1 MFFERKW
8 IGQNVY
14 DYIAIFRNT
23 VTFQE
28 TVTFQ
33 KSIAQTSG
41 DFTLYDATDDGN
53 PTISLGSSATNR
65 LKIEADY
72 NSGAQT
78 LNQIRFY
85 TDTTSATA
93 NDGQYVFYV
102 DDDATAIFA
111 INDGGVNLTAS
122 RKLTIGGNDILSD
135 SSGTTTLSNI
145 DDLDATTIATFNSH
159 LTAGDITG
167 VTAGTNL
174 SGGGSS
180 GDVTVNLADASTS
193 AKGAAS
199 FSSDDFDVSSG
210 AVTIKEE
217 GIDLTSQVSGV
228 LPSAN
233 LDSDTAHLSGSQTF
247 TGEKTFPNI
256 IVDGDRSVT
265 PGDGSMIHVD
275 TSDITDGNTSASGTA
290 TKYTHVNIENP
301 RLLATN
307 ASITTTDAATLY
319 IKGAPVA
326 STNQTITN
334 AHAIW
339 VDAGNVRLDGNLT
352 LDSVALSAVQ
362 TSGESF
368 ADNDTSL
375 MTSAAIDDAIL
386 KGGST
391 TTIKILPH
399 QFMSNE
405 DGGVNKSEQYDDTGT
420 IGVRASS
427 ADAELYAF
435 VEIPIGKTATSVTI
449 YGSDTNNV
457 VEVFEADINASGLT
471 DKTPGGGCVVG
482 SACDMTDVAADAT
495 NYLAIRVTV
504 TATSD
509 IIYGGAVTISG

>member
-1 MFFERKW
+1 MR
-8 IGQNVY
+8 ILGQEIY
-14 DYIAIFRNT
+14 DYISRFKDI
-23 VTFQE
+23 
-28 TVTFQ
+28 
-33 KSIAQTSG
+33 
-41 DFTLYDATDDGN
+41 TLYDDTNDGN

-65 LKIEADY
+65 LKIEANY

-78 LNQIRFY
+78 LNQVRFF
-85 TDTTSATA
+85 TDTTSSTA

-111 INDGGVNLTAS
+111 INDSGINLTAG

-145 DDLDATTIATFNSH
+145 DDLDATTISTFNSH

-199 FSSDDFDVSSG
+199 FSSDNFAVSSG
-210 AVTIKEE
+210 AVTIKSG
-217 GIDLTSQVSGV
+217 GIDLTDEVTGV

-233 LDSDTAHLSGSQTF
+233 LDADTAHLSGAQTF
-247 TGEKTFPNI
+247 TATKTFPGI
-256 IVDGDRSVT
+256 IVDGNKSVT
-265 PGDGSMIHVD
+265 PGDGAAIHVD
-275 TSDITDGNTSASGTA
+275 AADITDNNASEGATVTS
-290 TKYTHVNIENP
+290 YTHVNIEAP
-301 RLLATN
+301 RLLASEE
-307 ASITTTDAATLY
+307 SITTTNAATLY
-319 IKGAPVA
+319 VKGAPVA

-352 LDSVALSAVQ
+352 FDSVALSAVQ

-386 KGGST
+386 KGGSA
-391 TTIKILPH
+391 TTIKILPTH
-399 QFMSNE
+399 FMQNE
-405 DGGVNKSEQYDDTGT
+405 DCGVNKSVQYDDTGT
-420 IGVRASS
+420 IGVRASDGGS
-427 ADAELYAF
+427 ELYAF

-449 YGSDTNNV
+449 HGNDTGNT
-457 VEVFEADINASGLT
+457 VEVFEADINASGLA

-482 SACDMTDVAADAT
+482 SACDMTDVVADAT

-509 IIYGGAVTISG
+509 IVYGGTVTISG